1 MRILTIGIREI
12 KPELF
17 HPITQTFHNKPDPK
31 EGGCLWGS
39 TQINLPNGCTSDW
52 KRWTNANDLLDFSY
66 GISYTLHKKAKIL
79 EIGSVYDYV
88 KAMNIYK
95 HLPYE
100 NSLTYSLNFSR
111 ISKDFD
117 AFHLT
122 RNVFLELRLKLIK
135 CEDILFE
142 DFYSYDAES
151 WIIFNPDCI
160 NYGSVIN
167 RNDVR
172 GLYDNERT
180 V

>member
-1 MRILTIGIREI
+1 MAYEKSNQNYFILLHKHSTISQIQ
-12 KPELF
+12 K
-17 HPITQTFHNKPDPK
+17 K
-31 EGGCLWGS
+31 EGVYGGS

-52 KRWTNANDLLDFSY
+52 KRWTNTNDLLDFSY

-122 RNVFLELRLKLIK
+122 RDVFLELRLKLVR

-172 GLYDNERT
+172 GFYDNERT

>member
-1 MRILTIGIREI
+1 MRILTIGINEI

-17 HPITQTFHNKPDPK
+17 HPITSTSLNKPDPR

-39 TQINLPNGCTSDW
+39 TQINLLNGCTSDW
-52 KRWTNANDLLDFSY
+52 KRWTYSEEFKDSSY
-66 GISYTLHKKAKIL
+66 GVSYKLHKKAKIL
-79 EIGSVYDYV
+79 EIKSEDDYV
-88 KAMNIYK
+88 KAMLKYA
-95 HLPYE
+95 HLEYGYPWE
-100 NSLTYSLNFSR
+100 YSLDFSK
-111 ISKDFD
+111 ISKDYD

-122 RNVFLELRLKLIK
+122 RKAFWEMRIK
-135 CEDILFE
+135 FIECDGKKYR

-167 RNDVR
+167 RNDV
-172 GLYDNERT
+172 T